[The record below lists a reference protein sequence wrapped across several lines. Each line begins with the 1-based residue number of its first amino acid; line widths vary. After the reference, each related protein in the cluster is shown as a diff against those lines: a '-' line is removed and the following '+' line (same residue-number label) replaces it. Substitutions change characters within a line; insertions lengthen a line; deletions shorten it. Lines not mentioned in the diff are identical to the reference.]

1 MNANKN
7 LYKIVLLGDGGVGK
21 SCLTIQLTQN
31 QFVHEYDPTIE
42 NSYRKQVEVDG
53 NISVMDILDT
63 AGQEEYRV
71 LQDQY
76 IHRGEGFV
84 VMYSVTSRASF
95 ELVTKFQQK
104 IFMVKDEEEYF
115 PMVIVGN
122 KCDLDDQ
129 REVTKDEG
137 EELAK
142 TIGCPFFETS
152 AKTRINVEECFMECV
167 REIRKRREE
176 AGGGG
181 GVGGTGGSKDKPGKP
196 AKVKRGACL
205 IL

>member
-1 MNANKN
+1 LK
-7 LYKIVLLGDGGVGK
+7 GDGGVGK

-53 NISVMDILDT
+53 SVCVMDILDT

-84 VMYSVTSRASF
+84 VMYSITSRASF

-104 IFMVKDEEEYF
+104 IFMVKDEEEYY

-122 KCDLDDQ
+122 KCDLEDQ
-129 REVTKDEG
+129 REVTTDEG
-137 EELAK
+137 ADLAK

-152 AKTRINVEECFMECV
+152 AKTRINVEESFMEVV
-167 REIRKRREE
+167 REIRKRRDQEE
-176 AGGGG
+176 G
-181 GVGGTGGSKDKPGKP
+181 GVKGKP
-196 AKVKRGACL
+196 VKTDKGDKKAGKSKPRCT

>member
-1 MNANKN
+1 M
-7 LYKIVLLGDGGVGK
+7 LLNDRGKGK

-142 TIGCPFFETS
+142 TIRCPFFETS
-152 AKTRINVEECFMECV
+152 AKARINVEECFIECV
-167 REIRKRREE
+167 REIRKRRDEN
-176 AGGGG
+176 G
-181 GVGGTGGSKDKPGKP
+181 GVPPNPPTKKDRNTANARRGT
-196 AKVKRGACL
+196 RHLCTL
-205 IL
+205 L

>member
-1 MNANKN
+1 
-7 LYKIVLLGDGGVGK
+7 
-21 SCLTIQLTQN
+21 
-31 QFVHEYDPTIE
+31 
-42 NSYRKQVEVDG
+42 
-53 NISVMDILDT
+53 
-63 AGQEEYRV
+63 
-71 LQDQY
+71 
-76 IHRGEGFV
+76 
-84 VMYSVTSRASF
+84 MYSVTSRASF

-176 AGGGG
+176 AGGGPA
-181 GVGGTGGSKDKPGKP
+181 GTAGGSKEKPGKP
-196 AKVKRGACL
+196 MKGRRGGCL

>member
-1 MNANKN
+1 MQANKN

-104 IFMVKDEEEYF
+104 IFMVKDEENYF

-129 REVTKDEG
+129 REVTKEEG
-137 EELAK
+137 DELAK

-152 AKTRINVEECFMECV
+152 AKTRVNVEECFMECV
-167 REIRKRREE
+167 REIRKRRDEANGGNNLNPKKEE
-176 AGGGG
+176 KNTKGG
-181 GVGGTGGSKDKPGKP
+181 
-196 AKVKRGACL
+196 KRKGPCV

>member
-1 MNANKN
+1 
-7 LYKIVLLGDGGVGK
+7 VLLGDGGVGK
-21 SCLTIQLTQN
+21 SCLTIQLTQA

-53 NISVMDILDT
+53 AVCVMDILDT

-76 IHRGEGFV
+76 IHRGEGFLII
-84 VMYSVTSRASF
+84 YSVTSRASF

-104 IFMVKDEEEYF
+104 IFMVKDEDEYF

-129 REVTKDEG
+129 REVTPEEG
-137 EELAK
+137 LELAK
-142 TIGCPFFETS
+142 TIGAPFFETS
-152 AKTRINVEECFMECV
+152 AKTRVNVEAAFMECV
-167 REIRKRREE
+167 REIRRRRTQEDGGGPAPAATSKDAAAAKSPEQTKKKEAKRR
-176 AGGGG
+176 
-181 GVGGTGGSKDKPGKP
+181 TP
-196 AKVKRGACL
+196 CTL
-205 IL
+205 I

>member
-1 MNANKN
+1 MNNKN

-152 AKTRINVEECFMECV
+152 AKARINVEECFVECV

-176 AGGGG
+176 SG
-181 GVGGTGGSKDKPGKP
+181 GVSATNPTSKNPKKGETKVGRGRGT
-196 AKVKRGACL
+196 CTL
-205 IL
+205 I

>member
-1 MNANKN
+1 M
-7 LYKIVLLGDGGVGK
+7 LGDGGVGK

-104 IFMVKDEEEYF
+104 IFMVKDEETYF

-129 REVTKDEG
+129 REVTKEEG

-152 AKTRINVEECFMECV
+152 AKTRINVEECFVECV

-176 AGGGG
+176 SSGGPAPAGGKKEGEKAKKPSSS
-181 GVGGTGGSKDKPGKP
+181 SK
-196 AKVKRGACL
+196 VRGPCL